1 VQIKESKK
9 NSGQQHVELSDLLVV
24 SFQPFGM
31 SREAQSY
38 GQRNFTVDIH
48 KAMIWS
54 CENVVKGLQ
63 LQAFAGD

>member
-1 VQIKESKK
+1 
-9 NSGQQHVELSDLLVV
+9 
-24 SFQPFGM
+24 M